1 MIETELLVPLPGDCV
16 LGWAT
21 VFTRCRG
28 VLVLIA
34 LLVFS
39 GAATAGAS
47 FMPAA
52 SGTRAPAYG
61 IAIQAVFDNVGN
73 PLLVANFSP
82 DGSLATPH
90 WSICSPDSEA
100 PCMIAASKDGSLEPG
115 PEPAGTRFVATARY
129 AGRTYS
135 AAVTWQGRVQAVSAP
150 ALGGIAREGRVVTPL
165 PARWTGGWGGEFD
178 QLGVEVCASASGTNC
193 RLLGGGELGC
203 PDDTSRPR
211 LRGWFTGWYLFALD
225 ARLAKDD
232 ACAGTGYFANADLP
246 PWKVS
251 ETVVRSPALGKITGP
266 PRPTVRFLRPA
277 VFKKGTLY
285 VARVRCLTR
294 CTVLLDVETGVS
306 GAFRRFS
313 FRGTRRLGVSAA
325 NLSPGRVMMFMHI
338 DDGPGLRA
346 RSTFRSPARLSP

>member
-1 MIETELLVPLPGDCV
+1 M
-16 LGWAT
+16 
-21 VFTRCRG
+21 FTRCRG

-34 LLVFS
+34 LLVFC
-39 GAATAGAS
+39 GAA
-47 FMPAA
+47 AA
-52 SGTRAPAYG
+52 RAPVVPTSHRARASVYG
-61 IAIQAVFDNVGN
+61 VAIQAVFNGAGN

-90 WSICSPDSEA
+90 WSICPPDSGGA
-100 PCMIAASKDGSLEPG
+100 CTIAAAKDGSLETG
-115 PEPAGTRFVATARY
+115 PEPARTRFVASARY

-150 ALGGIAREGRVVTPL
+150 ALRGIAREGRVVNPL

-178 QLGVEVCASASGTNC
+178 QLGVEACATASGTRC
-193 RLLGGGELGC
+193 RMLGGGELGC
-203 PDDTSRPR
+203 PDNTSRPR

-246 PWKVS
+246 PWEVS
-251 ETVVRSPALGKITGP
+251 ETVVRSPAVAKITGP
-266 PRPTVRFLRPA
+266 PRPTSRFLRPA
-277 VFKKGTLY
+277 VLKKGTLY
-285 VARVRCLTR
+285 VARVRCVTR
-294 CTVLLDVETGVS
+294 CTVLLDVGTGSS
-306 GAFRRFS
+306 GASRRFS

-325 NLSPGRVMMFMHI
+325 QLSPGKVTLFMHI

-346 RSTFRSPARLSP
+346 RSTYRRPPTSSP